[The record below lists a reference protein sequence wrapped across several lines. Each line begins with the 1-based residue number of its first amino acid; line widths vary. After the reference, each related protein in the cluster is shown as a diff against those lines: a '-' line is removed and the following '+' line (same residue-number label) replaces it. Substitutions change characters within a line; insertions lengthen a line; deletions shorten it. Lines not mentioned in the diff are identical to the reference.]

1 MPFALIIIGIIL
13 AVASYRN
20 TLPELFSIIKDVTKQ
35 STGFGYWII
44 AAVILGF
51 AASIQPIK
59 KPVNA
64 FIILLMIVLLI
75 RKKGVIEQM
84 SKQIKG
90 K

>member
-1 MPFALIIIGIIL
+1 MPLALIIIGIIL
-13 AVASYRN
+13 AIASYRD
-20 TLPELFSIIKDVTKQ
+20 TLPELFSIIKDVTKESQ
-35 STGFGYWII
+35 GFGYWII
-44 AAVILGF
+44 AAIVLGF

-84 SKQIKG
+84 SKQLRG